1 MFKHSYL
8 NILRQGALA
17 AAVAVGG
24 ASCGSDDSDAMK
36 PPSDPGV
43 NPDPSTISALPP
55 NPNGGSTGFDDTLG
69 QQLAALDE
77 SQCSWNNTT
86 GTLTV
91 TLSTTKNAASVGL
104 QGVNVVVN
112 GVACPSTGTGLPIT
126 TTNLKTLTVD
136 GSTAADLLVID
147 FAAGLYALGSATA
160 THGINIDLK
169 TSAAMTEDRVLVR
182 MQSAI
187 DSVVCGAT
195 AASTAGVNLCNVNA
209 NAASEGNIA
218 DIKKFTGVERV
229 SFGLGDGA
237 DIFNASGSAAGT
249 PTTATWGT
257 FHFQL
262 PLVVNGGDGND
273 TMTGGKMADTI
284 QGWVGDDSI
293 SGENSTSGGNDIYLG
308 GDGSDTVTYAARTAT
323 PAEALT
329 IILDGNASS
338 GKSGETD
345 TIGIDV
351 ENAIGGPGND
361 VITGNLSTNN
371 LNGAAGNDTLNG
383 ITNTVNDGM
392 AGNFDTLSGGDGADL
407 FDQGATM
414 NMGDT
419 IDGGA
424 GLDTIDYKA
433 RTLAITAAL
442 SDAVQTTGNGQS
454 VAMEADAYTSV
465 ENYIGGS
472 GVDTVT
478 GSAEANVIDGRD
490 GDDALNGG
498 LGNDTFVE
506 AGLTQTI
513 AADSGGDAIDGGGG
527 VDTVTYEGRTS
538 GVTVTLDGVTPDN
551 DGQGGVTEGDE
562 LTNIERVVGTAFDDT
577 ITGHTTDDVLEG
589 LAGNDALS
597 GLTGNDQLEGGVG
610 TDTYTCGAGDDL
622 IIDVDTNPTTTE
634 LMTGLCEN
642 KL

>member
-24 ASCGSDDSDAMK
+24 ASCGSDDSDPM
-36 PPSDPGV
+36 PTPSDPGV
-43 NPDPSTISALPP
+43 NPDPSTISALPA

-91 TLSTTKNAASVGL
+91 TLSTTKNAATVGL
-104 QGVNVVVN
+104 QGSNVVVN

-136 GSTAADLLVID
+136 GSTTADLLVID
-147 FAAGLYALGSATA
+147 FAAGLFAMGSAVA
-160 THGINIDLK
+160 TNGINIDLK
-169 TSAAMTEDRVLVR
+169 TSAANTEDRVLVR
-182 MQSAI
+182 MQTAI
-187 DSVVCGAT
+187 DQVVCGAT
-195 AASTAGVNLCNVNA
+195 AATTAGINLCNVNA

-229 SFGLGDGA
+229 SFGMGDGA
-237 DIFNASGSAAGT
+237 DIFTAAGSAGGT

-262 PLVVNGGDGND
+262 PLVVNGGDGD
-273 TMTGGKMADTI
+273 DVLTGGKMADTI
-284 QGWVGDDSI
+284 QGWVGADTI
-293 SGENSTSGGNDIYLG
+293 SGENSTSGGNDIFLG
-308 GDGSDTVTYAARTAT
+308 GDGVDTVTYAARTAT

-351 ENAIGGPGND
+351 ESAIGGPGND
-361 VITGNLSTNN
+361 VITGNLVANN
-371 LNGAAGNDTLNG
+371 LNGGAGNDTING
-383 ITNTVNDGM
+383 ITNTVNDGTTP
-392 AGNFDTLSGGDGADL
+392 DTLVGGDGADL
-407 FDQGATM
+407 FDQGATV
-414 NMGDT
+414 NKGDI
-419 IDGGA
+419 IDGGL
-424 GLDTIDYKA
+424 GVDTIDYKA
-433 RTLAITAAL
+433 RTLAITAEL
-442 SDAVQTTGNGQS
+442 SDTIQTTGNGQS
-454 VAMEADAYTSV
+454 VATEADLFTSI

-478 GSAEANVIDGRD
+478 GSDQANVIDGRG
-490 GDDALNGG
+490 GDDILSGG
-498 LGNDTFVE
+498 AGNDTFIE
-506 AGLTQTI
+506 AGLLQTT
-513 AADSGGDAIDGGGG
+513 AVESGGDAIDGEAG
-527 VDTVTYEGRTS
+527 VDTVNYEGRVG
-538 GVTVTLDGVTPDN
+538 GVTVTLDDVTPDN
-551 DGQGGVTEGDE
+551 DGQGGVTEGDDLE
-562 LTNIERVVGTAFDDT
+562 NIERVVGTASNDT
-577 ITGHTTDDVLEG
+577 ITGGPSDDVLEG
-589 LAGNDALS
+589 LAGDDALS
-597 GLTGNDQLEGGVG
+597 GLAGSDQLEGGVG
-610 TDTYTCGAGDDL
+610 TDTFTCGAGDDL
-622 IIDVDTNPTTTE
+622 IIDVDTNPTAME